1 GKRVIGI
8 GSPRASL
15 ESNFALHELVGAEN
29 YYSGI
34 AAAELDN
41 LRLIHNILRNGP
53 LPVPTLREVEQHDA
67 IFVLGEDLTQTAA
80 RLALALRQAVKG
92 KASEIAAGARI
103 QDWHMAAV
111 QNVAQHALHPLFI
124 ASVAETRLDD
134 VAAESV
140 HAAPA
145 DLARLGF
152 AAAHAID
159 PS

>member
-41 LRLIHNILRNGP
+41 LRLIRDILRNGP

-92 KASEIAAGARI
+92 RATEIAAEAKIPG
-103 QDWHMAAV
+103 WHQAAV
-111 QNVAQHALHPLFI
+111 QNISQGARHPLLI
-124 ASVAETRLDD
+124 ASLTDTSLDD
-134 VAAESV
+134 GAEERV
-140 HAAPA
+140 T
-145 DLARLGF
+145 
-152 AAAHAID
+152 
-159 PS
+159 